1 VELDELADGARDD
14 EDDVED
20 GAIEDGVTMTPL
32 TFLGMVNAP
41 SSVEDRYRATLFHW
55 PQS

>member
-1 VELDELADGARDD
+1 VELDELAEGARDD

-32 TFLGMVNAP
+32 TFLGMVKDP
-41 SSVEDRYRATLFHW
+41 SSVDDRYRAMLFHW